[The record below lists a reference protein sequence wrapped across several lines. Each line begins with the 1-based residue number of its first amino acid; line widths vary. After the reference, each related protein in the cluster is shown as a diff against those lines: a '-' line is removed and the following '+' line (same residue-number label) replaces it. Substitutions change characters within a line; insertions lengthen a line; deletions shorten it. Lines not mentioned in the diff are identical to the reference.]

1 MPRKTVCRLISICAG
16 TVLVSAIAFAAQKPA
31 AKGDAAKGK
40 AVFEQCA
47 VCHSADSTAK
57 GMGPGLKGLFKRSR
71 MADRKPMNEANVR
84 GKIDSGGSGM
94 PPYKEM
100 LSSKEKDDLI
110 AYLKTL

>member
-1 MPRKTVCRLISICAG
+1 MSRKNVCSLISICAG
-16 TVLVSAIAFAAQKPA
+16 AAFLVAIAFAAPKTA

-47 VCHSADSTAK
+47 VCHSAESTAK
-57 GMGPGLKGLFKRSR
+57 GMGPGLKGLFKRSK

-84 GKIDSGGSGM
+84 SKIDAGGNGM